1 MYPAYIELTLVTD
14 PILLVPSSIVLRSL
28 VGLRGIGNS
37 VRRYIGYGYGLV
49 RGREPSRALVLT
61 SQH

>member
-14 PILLVPSSIVLRSL
+14 PILLVPSSVVLRSL

-49 RGREPSRALVLT
+49 WGREPSRALVLT